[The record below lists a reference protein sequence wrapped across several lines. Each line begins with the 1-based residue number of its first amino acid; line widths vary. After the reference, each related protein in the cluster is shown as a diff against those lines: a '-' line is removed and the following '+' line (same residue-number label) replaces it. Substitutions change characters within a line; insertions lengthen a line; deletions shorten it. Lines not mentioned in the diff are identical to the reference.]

1 MPKAKLNSQTIS
13 MAELGIDKL
22 RAIDPNL
29 DLGNNLT
36 LKSLVTTLEE
46 TRQAIAAYNTA
57 TADLE
62 KTSRLMQEQEKQL
75 ASLLRRTILGVG
87 AKFGERSEEYNVV
100 KKLWKLT
107 RRSNPTTSSA
117 QSSVGNA
124 SQPAPEAA

>member
-117 QSSVGNA
+117 PSSVGNA